1 MSEALPLSIQDLVA
15 GYVPGMPIL
24 RGVSVELR
32 PNEIVTVLGPNGA
45 GKSTMIKAIAGLV
58 PIQSGKVLL
67 QGREITGRK
76 THLLVRDGLAYV
88 PQTGNVFVR
97 LSVQENLELGGF
109 AAERLPPERLEQ
121 IFALFPDLARFRK
134 LAAGKLSG
142 GQRQMVAVGRAL
154 MAGPQVLMLD
164 EPSAGLSPKMTETL
178 FAKLIEIRDQG
189 IGILMVEQNAKV
201 ALAISDR
208 GYVLAEGQPRFTG
221 PARDLLNSPEVGAL
235 YLGAGTRLAS

>member
-58 PIQSGKVLL
+58 PIQSGRVLL

-109 AAERLPPERLEQ
+109 AAERLPPERMEQ

-189 IGILMVEQNAKV
+189 IGILMVEQNAKA

-208 GYVLAEGQPRFTG
+208 GYVLAEGQPRFAG